1 MRKLF
6 WIGLLAAAFYGHSRF
21 VFSEPA
27 MMSWLQKQENLALK
41 GADGMCDAYA
51 QDVQVNLRMQTERG
65 EAAVAGGKEDLCN
78 HLKDASAAIR
88 VTQANLNIN
97 TELLSL
103 EPSGF
108 PWMSATVKMRQTSTM
123 QMRGAPAMTEVSDST
138 YVVKRTLEGRQIT
151 SIESDSTV
159 SLSR

>member
-6 WIGLLAAAFYGHSRF
+6 WIGVLAAAFYGHSRF

-65 EAAVAGGKEDLCN
+65 EAAVEGGKEDLCN

-108 PWMSATVKMRQTSTM
+108 PWMSATVKTRQTSTL
-123 QMRGAPAMTEVSDST
+123 QMRGAPLMTEVSDST

-151 SIESDSTV
+151 SIDSDSTV

>member
-6 WIGLLAAAFYGHSRF
+6 WIGVLAAAFYGHSRF

-27 MMSWLQKQENLALK
+27 MMSWMQKQQDLALK

-65 EAAVAGGKEDLCN
+65 ETAVEGGREDLCN
-78 HLKDASAAIR
+78 HLKDASAALR
-88 VTQANLNIN
+88 VTQPSLNIN
-97 TELLSL
+97 NELLSL

-108 PWMSATVKMRQTSTM
+108 PWMSATVKLRQTSTL
-123 QMRGAPAMTEVSDST
+123 QMRGAPLMTEVSDST

-151 SIESDSTV
+151 SIDSDSTV